1 MAYSFDDPR
10 AAERRETQYF
20 EILGNRGIYHKGW
33 TAVTHHSTPWISAER
48 PAFDDDVWELYA
60 PEDWTQAH
68 DLSAA
73 DPDRLQELQRLFLL
87 EAGKFN
93 VFPLDDRVYERFNAD
108 LAGRPQ
114 LIRGNSQM
122 LFGGMGRLTE
132 NSILVLKNKSH
143 AVTAQLDVPETG
155 ASGVIIAQ
163 GGSFGGWSLYAKA
176 GRPTYCY
183 NLLGLQRFKIEGDR
197 AIPPGEHQVRMEF
210 AYDGGGL
217 GKGGTATLYLDG
229 DPVGQGRVDAT
240 QALIFSGDET
250 TDLGADAATPVS
262 DDYPP
267 GDSRFT
273 GRVRWVQIDID
284 GAAEDNDHLITGE
297 ERLRIAMARQ

>member
-1 MAYSFDDPR
+1 M
-10 AAERRETQYF
+10 
-20 EILGNRGIYHKGW
+20 
-33 TAVTHHSTPWISAER
+33 
-48 PAFDDDVWELYA
+48 
-60 PEDWTQAH
+60 
-68 DLSAA
+68 
-73 DPDRLQELQRLFLL
+73 
-87 EAGKFN
+87 
-93 VFPLDDRVYERFNAD
+93 FPLDDRVYERFNAD
-108 LAGRPQ
+108 IAGRPQ
-114 LIRGNSQM
+114 LIRGNSQL

-155 ASGVIIAQ
+155 ADGVIIAQ
-163 GGSFGGWSLYAKA
+163 GGSFGGWSLYARN

-183 NLLGLQRFKIEGDR
+183 NLLGLQRFKIEGER
-197 AIPPGEHQVRMEF
+197 EIPPGEHQVRMEF

-217 GKGGTATLYLDG
+217 GKGGTATLYIDG
-229 DPVGQGRVDAT
+229 DAVGEGRVDAT
-240 QALIFSGDET
+240 QAMIFSGDET

-267 GDSRFT
+267 GDSHFT

-284 GAAEDNDHLITGE
+284 EAAEDNDHLISAE